1 MSSGLKV
8 LDSAIAE
15 ASTPPKAKTPTPQL
29 SQPETKE
36 EKGGKG
42 GKGGKDA
49 KKDKAKVSPMLGF
62 VWWLFNFD
70 HCKQKL
76 SPSSNSFPHRGRDPQ
91 QRVARHPQ

>member
-15 ASTPPKAKTPTPQL
+15 ASKPLAKTPPPQP

-49 KKDKAKVSPMLGF
+49 KKDKSKVSPMFGF
-62 VWWLFNFD
+62 VWWLCDFD

-91 QRVARHPQ
+91 